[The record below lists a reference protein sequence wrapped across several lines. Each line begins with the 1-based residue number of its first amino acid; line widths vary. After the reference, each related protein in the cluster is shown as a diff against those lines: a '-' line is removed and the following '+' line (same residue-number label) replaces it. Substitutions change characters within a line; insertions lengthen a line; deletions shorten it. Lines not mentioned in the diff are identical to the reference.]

1 MPKILSVYDFC
12 FFKYTEM
19 WYLMCIYVRALI
31 ESPAFPDVNLV

>member
-19 WYLMCIYVRALI
+19 WYLMCMYVRAL
-31 ESPAFPDVNLV
+31 EVQLFQMLT